1 MAQGISIFNRVRGQQ
16 FVSVPGPEASPV
28 WILPLTYRP
37 MLDALVFMTAAEVLW
52 KVCTHRPLKSFAQC
66 YQMISS
72 SIQRHKDKQGR
83 GHGPACK
90 GSREQTKRDRGQF
103 WKQQQAIWQTSTTTS
118 RSGSRR
124 AARHPNCFMSAMPT
138 ALPISSKG
146 EEQSQAVKR
155 TQLRKRQVTALTA

>member
-66 YQMISS
+66 YQMIPS
-72 SIQRHKDKQGR
+72 SIQRRKTNRGEATVPRAKAAENKPKEIGGSSGSSSRPSGR
-83 GHGPACK
+83 QAPLPLDQGPA
-90 GSREQTKRDRGQF
+90 EQLAT
-103 WKQQQAIWQTSTTTS
+103 QTAS
-118 RSGSRR
+118 
-124 AARHPNCFMSAMPT
+124 
-138 ALPISSKG
+138 
-146 EEQSQAVKR
+146 
-155 TQLRKRQVTALTA
+155 